1 MTSLDMTRFE
11 HLKASGDLPSPKG
24 VALAIIRLTQ
34 RSDVSLA
41 ELSRIIKTDP
51 AFVGRLI
58 KATNTGNQIGR
69 RPVASV
75 QDALSVLGLPAVRT
89 LALGFSLLSTYRSG
103 ACRQFDYEGFWSGSL
118 VAALAMQSLARQTRS
133 AQPEEAFC
141 LGLLSRIG
149 ELALAT
155 LHPDEYSKILEQM
168 SVERGTTLAAVE
180 RNSFAMDHNELTA
193 AMLSDWGLPKMF
205 SDVAYHAE
213 DREDGAFP
221 EGSRA
226 WLLVQALA
234 ISHHVAAICTA
245 PDHMR
250 SALMPRLLLLGARL
264 QTDSETLIEM
274 CDQVAQSWREWG
286 ALLNVATR
294 DVPPFDDLAK
304 APNSPQ
310 VLPSGENMPDAL
322 VDGAANRL
330 RVLVADDDA
339 SMRAVLNAMLTHAGH
354 DVALTTN
361 GREALETSL
370 EFQPHIMITDWLMPE
385 MNGIELIRALRQTR
399 VGRGMYMLLLT
410 GLGDEDKL
418 VEAFESGVDD
428 FMTKPLNQ
436 RVLTAR
442 LRAGQRVVRLQQEI
456 ERDREEMRR
465 FAAELAVTNRRLHD
479 VALTD
484 SLTGFPNRRYAMDRL
499 AEEWSAMRRHKR
511 QLSVMMVDIDEF
523 KSVNDTYGH
532 DVGDLVLR
540 QVSAAI
546 REGLR
551 GHDVVARM
559 GGDEFI
565 AICPDGNLQ
574 QAMACAERVRQAV
587 AALTVRT
594 GMLQL
599 KSSVSVGVAE
609 QTESMPGP
617 DALMKIADQ
626 GLYMAKQRG
635 RNRVATTQLGP
646 QGVVKNGSNG
656 QNQSQ

>member
-1 MTSLDMTRFE
+1 M
-11 HLKASGDLPSPKG
+11 
-24 VALAIIRLTQ
+24 
-34 RSDVSLA
+34 
-41 ELSRIIKTDP
+41 
-51 AFVGRLI
+51 
-58 KATNTGNQIGR
+58 
-69 RPVASV
+69 
-75 QDALSVLGLPAVRT
+75 
-89 LALGFSLLSTYRSG
+89 
-103 ACRQFDYEGFWSGSL
+103 
-118 VAALAMQSLARQTRS
+118 
-133 AQPEEAFC
+133 
-141 LGLLSRIG
+141 
-149 ELALAT
+149 
-155 LHPDEYSKILEQM
+155 
-168 SVERGTTLAAVE
+168 
-180 RNSFAMDHNELTA
+180 
-193 AMLSDWGLPKMF
+193 
-205 SDVAYHAE
+205 
-213 DREDGAFP
+213 
-221 EGSRA
+221 
-226 WLLVQALA
+226 
-234 ISHHVAAICTA
+234 
-245 PDHMR
+245 
-250 SALMPRLLLLGARL
+250 
-264 QTDSETLIEM
+264 
-274 CDQVAQSWREWG
+274 
-286 ALLNVATR
+286 
-294 DVPPFDDLAK
+294 
-304 APNSPQ
+304 
-310 VLPSGENMPDAL
+310 
-322 VDGAANRL
+322 
-330 RVLVADDDA
+330 
-339 SMRAVLNAMLTHAGH
+339 
-354 DVALTTN
+354 
-361 GREALETSL
+361 
-370 EFQPHIMITDWLMPE
+370 
-385 MNGIELIRALRQTR
+385 
-399 VGRGMYMLLLT
+399 
-410 GLGDEDKL
+410 
-418 VEAFESGVDD
+418 
-428 FMTKPLNQ
+428 
-436 RVLTAR
+436 
-442 LRAGQRVVRLQQEI
+442 VRLQQEI